1 MLNFFRVLELGQIQT
16 RTFYNYFHKLTKELL
31 ACNSIPFCRTN
42 FPPRV
47 LIPQSFSLI
56 SSRLPLRLLPG
67 TKNLIILSLHLFF
80 ILFKIFKT
88 TKASTDK
95 SNPFYP
101 TIFTLAYPLT
111 KETTSFYPPLLLL
124 LFQNSLNLTYILLST
139 TGFMKVRKSEHSG
152 RIIFCM
158 ENSQILD

>member
-16 RTFYNYFHKLTKELL
+16 RTFYNYFHKPTKELF

-42 FPPRV
+42 FPPSV
-47 LIPQSFSLI
+47 LIPKSFSLA
-56 SSRLPLRLLPG
+56 SSRLPILPG
-67 TKNLIILSLHLFF
+67 TKNLITLSLYLFF
-80 ILFKIFKT
+80 VLFKTFKT

-95 SNPFYP
+95 SKPFYP

-111 KETTSFYPPLLLL
+111 KETTSFYPSFLLL
-124 LFQNSLNLTYILLST
+124 LFQNSLNLRYILLSS
-139 TGFMKVRKSEHSG
+139 TGFMQVEKSKHSG

>member
-1 MLNFFRVLELGQIQT
+1 MLNFFTVLELGQIQT
-16 RTFYNYFHKLTKELL
+16 RTFYNHVHKPTKELL
-31 ACNSIPFCRTN
+31 ACNSIPFCKTN

-47 LIPQSFSLI
+47 LIPKSFSLI
-56 SSRLPLRLLPG
+56 SSRLPILPG

-80 ILFKIFKT
+80 LLFKLFKT

-95 SNPFYP
+95 SEPFYP

-111 KETTSFYPPLLLL
+111 QETTSFYPPFLLL
-124 LFQNSLNLTYILLST
+124 LFQNSLNLRYILLPT
-139 TGFMKVRKSEHSG
+139 IGFMKVRKSEHSG

>member
-16 RTFYNYFHKLTKELL
+16 QTFYNYIHKPTKELL
-31 ACNSIPFCRTN
+31 ACNSIPFCKTN

-47 LIPQSFSLI
+47 LIPKSFSLI
-56 SSRLPLRLLPG
+56 SSRLPILPG

-80 ILFKIFKT
+80 VLFKPFKT

-95 SNPFYP
+95 SEPFYL

-111 KETTSFYPPLLLL
+111 KETTGFYPSFLLL
-124 LFQNSLNLTYILLST
+124 LFQNSLNLRYILLQT
-139 TGFMKVRKSEHSG
+139 IGFMKVRKSEHSV

-158 ENSQILD
+158 ENSQILA